1 MKLIYIRVSSKDQ
14 NEQRQVDAM
23 IAAGL
28 NLENVYMDKQSG
40 KDFNRPEYKAMLKAA
55 RSGDTII
62 IKSLDRLGRNY
73 AEVREQFNQITE
85 RGIFINVLDTPI
97 LNTDQVIAGG
107 LTMKFINDLV
117 LSVLGYVAEQ
127 ERTNIKQR
135 QAEGIKSAMNKGIKF
150 GRPTKQHK
158 DFTKLSESVKAG
170 KLTVVQACQIMQISR
185 KTYYNHAKS
194 AGLI

>member
-55 RSGDTII
+55 RSGDTIV
-62 IKSLDRLGRNY
+62 IKSIDRLGRNY
-73 AEVREQFNQITE
+73 AEVKDQFNQITE

-127 ERTNIKQR
+127 ERNNIHQR

-185 KTYYNHAKS
+185 KTYYNHAKA